1 MASLAFL
8 RALLARAWTPAT
20 APSPTT
26 PATNATT
33 AAATAVRL
41 RRAHRRA
48 RREKG
53 SRQAETGSSAIHRS
67 MSSAR
72 ARHEAYRSS
81 GFKAMALRQT
91 ASSARSIA
99 GSIVRGGRKSPR
111 CTPRRMAP
119 MSSPSKGGRPVSK
132 Q

>member
-8 RALLARAWTPAT
+8 RALLAQAWTPAT
-20 APSPTT
+20 APSPTA
-26 PATNATT
+26 PATNAV
-33 AAATAVRL
+33 ATAVRL
-41 RRAHRRA
+41 RCAHRRVL
-48 RREKG
+48 REKG

-67 MSSAR
+67 VSSAR
-72 ARHEAYRSS
+72 ARHEPYRSS
-81 GFKAMALRQT
+81 GFKAMAFRQT

-111 CTPRRMAP
+111 CTPRWMAP
-119 MSSPSKGGRPVSK
+119 MSLPSKGGRPVSK